1 MDVPA
6 RGQYNEKNRECA
18 VCALPV
24 SFSVIFFLARVRDRP
39 ADRHVNRAG
48 LYVSVWAAEAV
59 QESESSVWVQ
69 AEQDCIPEV

>member
-1 MDVPA
+1 MHF
-6 RGQYNEKNRECA
+6 RFIFIGE
-18 VCALPV
+18 L
-24 SFSVIFFLARVRDRP
+24 SVIFFLARVQVRVRDRP
-39 ADRHVNRAG
+39 ADHRVNRAG